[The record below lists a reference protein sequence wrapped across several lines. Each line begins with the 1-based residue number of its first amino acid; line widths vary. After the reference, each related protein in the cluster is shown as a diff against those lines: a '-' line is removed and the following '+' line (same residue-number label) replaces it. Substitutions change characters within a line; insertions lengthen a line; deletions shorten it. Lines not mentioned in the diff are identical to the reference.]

1 MEQKNLEM
9 TEEVRKKLSSFL
21 AITPDATFKYTPQAF
36 KILPPKFWP
45 IFTLRYMDGIELAEF
60 EGQSGF
66 IVHSEKGR
74 EFHGTPGKYR
84 IALLKKGIEAWKN
97 YFDKSGKEIVFQGE
111 ESIKVLPPDLQN
123 DLMNAITEQTEL
135 SEEELRSLE

>member
-1 MEQKNLEM
+1 METKNLEM
-9 TEEVRKKLSSFL
+9 NEEIRKKLSSFL
-21 AITPDATFKYTPQAF
+21 AITPESTFKYTPKIF
-36 KILPPKFWP
+36 KILPPKSWP
-45 IFTLRYMDGIELAEF
+45 IFTLRYLDGIELAEF

-66 IVHSEKGR
+66 VVHSELGR

-84 IALLKKGIEAWKN
+84 ISLLKKGIETWKN
-97 YFDKSGKEIVFQGE
+97 YVDKNGKEIVFQGE